1 MAVNQVRSTAAG
13 EREESTE
20 WFRIRAVRT
29 ASTERG
35 MGSLSTVPTVRT
47 QPEASSTSSDSPGS
61 EAVDLLAPEAPA
73 GEGDQDDI
81 SSLCVVCGQ
90 RTIQTV
96 RPMGRITDPIS
107 CCHAHNGRM
116 ILRAWI
122 HQLPEFKHFQLGHR
136 LQCRTCSSS
145 CHCQDLADA
154 SGHPCAC
161 WPPIQDR
168 QELCKEAPPS

>member
-1 MAVNQVRSTAAG
+1 
-13 EREESTE
+13 
-20 WFRIRAVRT
+20 
-29 ASTERG
+29 

-47 QPEASSTSSDSPGS
+47 QPEASPTSSDSPGS
-61 EAVDLLAPEAPA
+61 EAVDLLAPEASA

-107 CCHAHNGRM
+107 CCHAHDGRM